1 VFILDDEEY
10 KISVKD
16 RNRIENRLEKFRED
30 EEDDKIIKVEI
41 Y

>member
-1 VFILDDEEY
+1 MFILDDEEY